1 VDIAFIFYSGSLLF
15 IIGVFA
21 ALFFKEISK
30 ILISLQLILTA
41 AVINFL
47 GFSQILYGTSV
58 WSVTFIFI
66 AVTAV
71 FLFQYAIV
79 FYLKSNIYQYKTD
92 KLNYSSS
99 LYYFKIS
106 DWLGDE

>member
-1 VDIAFIFYSGSLLF
+1 MDITFIFYSGSLLF
-15 IIGVFA
+15 LIGVFA
-21 ALFFKEISK
+21 ALFFNEISK
-30 ILISLQLILTA
+30 ILISLQFILTA

-58 WSVTFIFI
+58 WAVTFVFI
-66 AVTAV
+66 AVAV
-71 FLFQYAIV
+71 IFLFQYVIV
-79 FYLKSNIYQYKTD
+79 FYLKANIYHYKTD

-99 LYYFKIS
+99 LYYFKTS